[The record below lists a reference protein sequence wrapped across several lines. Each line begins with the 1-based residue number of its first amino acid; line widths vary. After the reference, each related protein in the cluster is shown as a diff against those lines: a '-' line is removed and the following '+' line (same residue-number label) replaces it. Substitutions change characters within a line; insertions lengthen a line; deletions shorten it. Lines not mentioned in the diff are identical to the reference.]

1 MYKHFKRY
9 LCKCVYIFGTPAYI
23 YIYIYRRS
31 STCLQGKALPVNAM
45 KECERSE
52 YIALFILHLG
62 SGLSPVSRPRPLNK
76 RGQISLY
83 PLNWRRGGPHNRT
96 TRFGENINPL
106 SLLKFEPRIVYPAAQ
121 SLHYV
126 RYPGAALHQMLEL
139 YFYHKNNGMG
149 RESLDW
155 EHYIQSH
162 HERSRCRDP

>member
-1 MYKHFKRY
+1 MSDITLVRTVQHGPFLSGRKTRIHTTHSRDPGLAYIYTGGAKRCINI
-9 LCKCVYIFGTPAYI
+9 LRDICVNVYTFLAPLHI

-62 SGLSPVSRPRPLNK
+62 TGLSPVSRPRPLNK

-106 SLLKFEPRIVYPAAQ
+106 SLLKFEPRIVYPAA
-121 SLHYV
+121 
-126 RYPGAALHQMLEL
+126 
-139 YFYHKNNGMG
+139 
-149 RESLDW
+149 
-155 EHYIQSH
+155 
-162 HERSRCRDP
+162 